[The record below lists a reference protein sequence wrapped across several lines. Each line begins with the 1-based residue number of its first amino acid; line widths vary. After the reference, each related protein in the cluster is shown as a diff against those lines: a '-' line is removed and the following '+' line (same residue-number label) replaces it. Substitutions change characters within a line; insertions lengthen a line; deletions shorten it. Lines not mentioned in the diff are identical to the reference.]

1 MNRKA
6 GSERSAN
13 VGAASVALFV
23 CLFAAQ
29 AAVIAMAPVLA
40 EAASD
45 LDVSTA
51 AAEQLR
57 TISGLA
63 AGITALAIGLVA
75 GRVGVGRQLPQ
86 RRALLAVAS
95 IASAAAP
102 TFVLLAL
109 AQVPVG
115 VAVAV
120 LTGAGT
126 LAGCGMGAARAAHAH
141 AVLGAR
147 RPAGGL
153 DRRDAAGRRPRRAQL
168 AIRVARSSA
177 RGGGRGGI
185 LVLPR
190 AEAGACAR
198 APCAPS
204 CRSRRPRPR
213 EVACVRA
220 ARERRRGR
228 GRSCSPARSSP
239 SRTERARG

>member
-45 LDVSTA
+45 LDVPTA
-51 AAEQLR
+51 AAGQLR

-75 GRVGVGRQLPQ
+75 GRVGVGRQLPAAA
-86 RRALLAVAS
+86 ALLAVAS

-126 LAGCGMGAARAAHAH
+126 LAAAEWAPPELRTRTLSWALVSQPAAWIVGMPLVG
-141 AVLGAR
+141 VLGEHSWRYAWLAL
-147 RPAGGL
+147 PLVAAV
-153 DRRDAAGRRPRRAQL
+153 AAGSSSFRA
-168 AIRVARSSA
+168 
-177 RGGGRGGI
+177 
-185 LVLPR
+185 
-190 AEAGACAR
+190 
-198 APCAPS
+198 
-204 CRSRRPRPR
+204 RSRRLRSRALRALVPFSPTASSRGGLRPSCSR
-213 EVACVRA
+213 T
-220 ARERRRGR
+220 RRGR